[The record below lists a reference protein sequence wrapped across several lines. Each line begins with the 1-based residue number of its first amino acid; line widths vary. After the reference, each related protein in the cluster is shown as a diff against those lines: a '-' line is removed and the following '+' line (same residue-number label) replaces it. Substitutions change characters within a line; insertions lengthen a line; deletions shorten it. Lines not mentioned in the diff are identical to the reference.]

1 MMVDG
6 SEKTT
11 EFSMKQHLLLATAGH
26 IDHGKTALVRALT
39 GVDTDRLPEEKR
51 RKITID
57 LGFAPLV
64 LGDFSIG
71 VVDVPGHERF
81 VRNMLAGASGVDL
94 AMLVVA
100 ADDSV
105 KPQTREHLDVLQHL
119 QLKIGLVVITKC
131 DLVEPDWIELV
142 ESEIQELTKES
153 FLANA
158 PVIRVSALAGEGI
171 DDLRDA
177 IKLSAQKLVSAERIR
192 QQDDGHPPPPS
203 YFRMAVDRVF
213 TIAGHGTVVTGSVVS
228 GQAVV
233 GDKLEL
239 QPQGTA
245 VRIRGLQSHDQTVG
259 QVGRGQRAAI
269 NLTGV
274 RYDQISRG
282 QNLVTGQTLCGSQ
295 LLTVRLKLSDQL
307 SRFLKHRTAVR
318 LHVATAS
325 VPGKISLLGESEIE
339 PGGTAYAQLFLSK
352 PVAAVWGQPFV
363 IRSVSPVE
371 TLGGGRVLDASALKI
386 KRIDDIH
393 RQLLDDLST
402 GNALDRAA
410 AAACLAG
417 LRDWQPAQWSVIA
430 GVDDHVATLAKLV
443 QRQTLV
449 ALRLSNGETKY
460 LHREVA
466 AEVSAK
472 IKKELAIEHQK
483 SPLRAF
489 VERSR
494 LAKHFRRVPAE
505 LLSAFYVAL
514 REKGQLTVHKEGV
527 ALADWSPQLSNQQQ
541 HLLRQ
546 IEETYRTAEL
556 QPPSVDQI
564 AAELDQSLDTVSELV
579 DVAVESGGLIRLAK
593 NL

>member
-1 MMVDG
+1 
-6 SEKTT
+6 
-11 EFSMKQHLLLATAGH
+11 
-26 IDHGKTALVRALT
+26 
-39 GVDTDRLPEEKR
+39 
-51 RKITID
+51 
-57 LGFAPLV
+57 
-64 LGDFSIG
+64 
-71 VVDVPGHERF
+71 
-81 VRNMLAGASGVDL
+81 MLAGASGVDL

-105 KPQTREHLDVLQHL
+105 KPQTREHLDVLKHL
-119 QLKIGLVVITKC
+119 QLKVGLVVITKC

-142 ESEIQELTKES
+142 ESEIHELTKET
-153 FLANA
+153 FLANS
-158 PVIRVSALAGEGI
+158 PIIRVCALAREGI
-171 DDLRDA
+171 DELRDA
-177 IKLSAQKLVSAERIR
+177 ITLSAQKVVSAQRVLPQENC
-192 QQDDGHPPPPS
+192 HPPS
-203 YFRMAVDRVF
+203 HFRMAVDRVF
-213 TIAGHGTVVTGSVVS
+213 TIAGHGTVVTGSVAS

-274 RYDQISRG
+274 HYDQISRG
-282 QNLVTGQTLCGSQ
+282 QNLVTGQTLCGSE
-295 LLTVRLKLSDQL
+295 LLTVRLQLSDQL

-318 LHVATAS
+318 LHVGTAS
-325 VPGKISLLGESEIE
+325 VPGKLSLLGKSEIE

-371 TLGGGRVLDASALKI
+371 TLGGGRVLDASAVKI
-386 KRIDDIH
+386 KRIDDVYH
-393 RQLLDDLST
+393 GLLDDLST

-417 LRDWQPAQWSVIA
+417 LRDWQPAQWSVTA
-430 GVDDHVATLAKLV
+430 GVDDHEAALAELV

-449 ALRLSNGETKY
+449 PFRLSNGETKY
-460 LHREVA
+460 LHRNVA
-466 AEVSAK
+466 ADVTAR
-472 IKKELAIEHQK
+472 IIKELAIEHQK
-483 SPLRAF
+483 TPLRTF
-489 VERSR
+489 IERSR
-494 LAKHFRRVPAE
+494 LAKHFRRAPAE
-505 LLSAFYVAL
+505 LISAFYVAMQ
-514 REKGQLTVHKEGV
+514 EQGQLTIQKQGV
-527 ALADWSPQLSNQQQ
+527 ALPDWSPQLSEQQQ

-546 IEETYRTAEL
+546 IEETYHAAKF

-564 AAELDQSLDTVSELV
+564 AAGLDQPLEAVSELV

-593 NL
+593 DLLINHLAEREARTLIAANMANGNQLSVSQIREFLGTTRKIAVPLCEYWDAIGITQREGDLRRLVESDESR